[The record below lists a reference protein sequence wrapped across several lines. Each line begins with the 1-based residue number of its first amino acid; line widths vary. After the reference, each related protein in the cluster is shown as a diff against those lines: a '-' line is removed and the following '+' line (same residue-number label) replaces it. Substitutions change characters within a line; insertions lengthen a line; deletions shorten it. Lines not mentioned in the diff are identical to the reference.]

1 MQQRLSA
8 EVIKRLMKKYRK
20 NPGAKVGDPKQ
31 IQQILAKGTSIPRF
45 MKKGGNVRKKT
56 KTKQ

>member
-20 NPGAKVGDPKQ
+20 NPGAKVGTSKQ
-31 IQQILAKGTSIPRF
+31 IAKMLGSGAKIPTF
-45 MKKGGNVRKKT
+45 MGKKGGHVRKKT
-56 KTKQ
+56 KKK

>member
-31 IQQILAKGTSIPRF
+31 IQQMLAKGTSIPRF

-56 KTKQ
+56 KKKK

>member
-8 EVIKRLMKKYRK
+8 EVIKKLMKKYRK
-20 NPGAKVGDPKQ
+20 NPGAKVGDPKL
-31 IQQILAKGTSIPRF
+31 IAKALDRGTSIPRF

-56 KTKQ
+56 KTKK

>member
-20 NPGAKVGDPKQ
+20 NPGARVGSSKQ
-31 IQQILAKGTSIPRF
+31 IQQMLAKGTNIPQF

-56 KTKQ
+56 KKKK

>member
-20 NPGAKVGDPKQ
+20 NPGAKVGSSKQ
-31 IQQILAKGTSIPRF
+31 IQQMLAKGTSIPQF
-45 MKKGGNVRKKT
+45 IKKGVNVRKKT
-56 KTKQ
+56 KKKK

>member
-20 NPGAKVGDPKQ
+20 NPGAKVGSSKQ
-31 IQQILAKGTSIPRF
+31 IQQILEKVTSIPQF

-56 KTKQ
+56 KKKK

>member
-20 NPGAKVGDPKQ
+20 NPGAKVGSSKQ
-31 IQQILAKGTSIPRF
+31 IQQMLAKGTSIPQF
-45 MKKGGNVRKKT
+45 MKTGGNVRKKT
-56 KTKQ
+56 KKKK

>member
-8 EVIKRLMKKYRK
+8 EVIKKLMKKYRK
-20 NPGAKVGDPKQ
+20 NPGTKVGDPKR
-31 IQQILAKGTSIPRF
+31 IQQMLAKGTSIPRF

-56 KTKQ
+56 KTKK

>member
-20 NPGAKVGDPKQ
+20 NPGAKVGSSKQ
-31 IQQILAKGTSIPRF
+31 IAKALRSGTRVPTF
-45 MKKGGNVRKKT
+45 AKKGGYVRKKT
-56 KTKQ
+56 KKK